1 MFEVFVMMLAVSVMV
16 FAVPVRMSAVMG
28 AALMRHSIR
37 SAGTLAAVVTVFSG
51 LRSLAAG
58 ISLSAGAAWS
68 A

>member
-1 MFEVFVMMLAVSVMV
+1 MFGVLVMMLAVSVMML
-16 FAVPVRMSAVMG
+16 AVPVRMSAVMG
-28 AALMRHSIR
+28 AALMRHSVR
-37 SAGTLAAVVTVFSG
+37 SAGTLAAVVTVFSS